1 MLVSIGVHEKN
12 VSSNVHA
19 SMVVRNNGEAYRISY
34 ALTDVGV
41 VKMTAIEEGI
51 VRGRNNARLV

>member
-12 VSSNVHA
+12 VSSSVHA
-19 SMVVRNNGEAYRISY
+19 LMVVRNNGEAYRISY
-34 ALTDVGV
+34 ALTNVGV
-41 VKMTAIEEGI
+41 VKMTAIEEDI